1 MVVAELDTVVARMA
15 VKSPE
20 KPVFT
25 GFFELTNIVGGGV
38 ECVLHIRFRRY
49 VVSFYK
55 GEGQ

>member
-25 GFFELTNIVGGGV
+25 GFFELTNIVGGGRMR
-38 ECVLHIRFRRY
+38 ITY
-49 VVSFYK
+49 
-55 GEGQ
+55 